1 MDQRSV
7 SDYSFVEV
15 GPGEAKDLPIRER
28 SAGSNKRLFPTLP
41 KAEICLM
48 LCPCESPLESHCC
61 AGRTV
66 GCRSADYSLE
76 SIHAADT
83 CFVRGL
89 SFPT

>member
-61 AGRTV
+61 AGGPLDYRA
-66 GCRSADYSLE
+66 ADYSLE

-83 CFVRGL
+83 GFLRDL